1 VATRIQI
8 RRDTTANWAAVTPSP
23 VLAEGEL
30 GLDTDSGEYKLG
42 DGSTAWDSLPVHING
57 ESQISL
63 NGGYYS

>member
-1 VATRIQI
+1 MTVQIQI

-42 DGSTAWDSLPVHING
+42 DGITSWDSLPVHING

-63 NGGYYS
+63 NGGGF

>member
-1 VATRIQI
+1 MATRIQI
-8 RRDTTANWAAVTPSP
+8 RRDTTANWASANPT
-23 VLAEGEL
+23 LAEGEL